1 MDTLDERLQELPGQA
16 AVARSIEAGFRKRN
30 GFELHDAVQLPG
42 ISCLFEVVD
51 LCDPSLV
58 GLRAPSGRI
67 VRAGWR
73 VCKKAKTRGND
84 NGNGN

>member
-42 ISCLFEVVD
+42 ISTVFEVVD
-51 LCDPSLV
+51 LCDPSLI
-58 GLRAPSGRI
+58 GLRGPSGRI

-73 VCKKAKTRGND
+73 VCKRVPTKKENAG
-84 NGNGN
+84 

>member
-1 MDTLDERLQELPGQA
+1 MDTLDEKLHELPGQA
-16 AVARSIEAGFRKRN
+16 AASRSIEAGFRKRN

-42 ISCLFEVVD
+42 ISTVFEVVD
-51 LCDPSLV
+51 LTDPSLI

-73 VCKKAKTRGND
+73 VCSKAKMRNS
-84 NGNGN
+84 NE

>member
-1 MDTLDERLQELPGQA
+1 MDALDEQLNELPCKA

-30 GFELHDAVQLPG
+30 GFELHEAVTLPG
-42 ISCLFEVVD
+42 IDTIFEVVD
-51 LCDPSLV
+51 LCDPSLI

-73 VCKKAKTRGND
+73 VCSKAKMRNS
-84 NGNGN
+84 NE

>member
-1 MDTLDERLQELPGQA
+1 MATLEEQMHELPGQA

-30 GFELHDAVQLPG
+30 GFELGDAVRLPG
-42 ISCLFEVVD
+42 IEATFEVVD
-51 LCDPSLV
+51 LTDPSLI

-73 VCKKAKTRGND
+73 VLSKRTKKR
-84 NGNGN
+84 

>member
-1 MDTLDERLQELPGQA
+1 MKNLDEQLHDLPGQA
-16 AVARSIEAGFRKRN
+16 AIARSIEAGFRKRN
-30 GFELHDAVQLPG
+30 GFELHDAVTLPG
-42 ISCLFEVVD
+42 ISTVFEVVD

-73 VCKKAKTRGND
+73 VCSKAKMRNKP
-84 NGNGN
+84 